1 MAKAV
6 AAANSN
12 PVPSLTLTL
21 THDLEVAKLS
31 PPRSPPPAT
40 SLHGVFAAVSGGGGG
55 GDGAGEVFELERLGE
70 GMSRD

>member
-6 AAANSN
+6 AAANSG
-12 PVPSLTLTL
+12 PGPSLTLTL

-40 SLHGVFAAVSGGGGG
+40 SLHGVFAAVGGGG